1 MKYDHNKFYSLV
13 LLLILFIMSVSCSS
27 GTCFDETEAKSKAT
41 FYSMETKISASP
53 DSVSLYG
60 VGLDSVKIYKKA
72 VSPTTIE
79 FPLYYDSVSCKF
91 VIRINGVND
100 TMEYR
105 YSGELHLL
113 SKECGYSYF
122 FNIDTVTYTKNIID
136 SVSILKKTV
145 TTSDEENIRIFY

>member
-13 LLLILFIMSVSCSS
+13 LLLMLFIMSVSCSS
-27 GTCFDETEAKSKAT
+27 NTCFDETEAKSKAT
-41 FYSMETKISASP
+41 FYSMETKISATP

-79 FPLYYDSVSCKF
+79 FPLYYDSASCKF
-91 VIRINGVND
+91 VIRINGVYD